1 MKLFL
6 VVDDMIVY
14 IVNTKETNKNIELI
28 VESARLQGAKLTC
41 KKSVTFLYTK
51 NTHVKIEIKAQCH
64 CTSCQDGRVGKP
76 CNCILS

>member
-6 VVDDMIVY
+6 VVDNMIVY

-28 VESARLQGAKLTC
+28 VEFSKIARSKINMQ
-41 KKSVTFLYTK
+41 KSVTFLYTK
-51 NTHVKIEIKAQCH
+51 NTQVKIEIKAQCH